1 MPQTAFRPI
10 HRLFACLI
18 LVLCCS
24 FAQRAAA
31 QETEDDAGRVRELH
45 RLAIEAFARTDYST
59 AEAHLRELL
68 ELDGDNF
75 VVHYNLACARAVQD
89 DVDAAFKRLASAIA
103 LGFADRRQL
112 ETDPHLDSIRA
123 DPRYAVLLEKWDD
136 IIRLQAKSRSSQ
148 LAERFKGYDESRD
161 EQLKLVYLSSFDAV
175 TTESVKRELAR
186 LATWAASSLFT
197 DLAEDD
203 DADAWVAVVLPTR
216 EDFER
221 WRFAH
226 YGTAGKS
233 DMRQIGGSYRHD
245 EKLLITLDLGGSLRH
260 EFFHALHWRS
270 MTRLGQIHP
279 IWIQEGLGALVE
291 DTDPAGDDSLTPVPS
306 WRTNIVR
313 NLARNGRLM
322 KLEDLEQM
330 SPEVFANRN
339 PLSNYAQARGF
350 FLFVDGHGRL
360 AQWYEAYTREYDAD
374 RGGLDTALRVLGY
387 ADLDE
392 LNREYRAWARSLPQV
407 PEQLRPPKVR
417 LGFETERTSGDGMI
431 VTGFNSRHARRAG
444 LRLGDVVTTLDGMPV
459 RDINELLRR
468 LGGRRAGET
477 VTLGIRRRGTHAE
490 VRIVLQERR

>member
-1 MPQTAFRPI
+1 MPHTVSRPV

-18 LVLCCS
+18 LVLCCLCVERAW
-24 FAQRAAA
+24 AQTGDGAA
-31 QETEDDAGRVRELH
+31 RVRELH
-45 RLAIEAFARTDYST
+45 RLALEAFARTDYPM
-59 AEAHLRELL
+59 AETHLRELL
-68 ELDGDNF
+68 DLDGENF

-89 DVDAAFKRLASAIA
+89 DVDAAFTRLASAIA
-103 LGFADRRQL
+103 LGFADRTQL
-112 ETDPHLDSIRA
+112 EADPHLSSIRS
-123 DPRYAVLLEKWDD
+123 DPRYAVLLDKWDE
-136 IIRLQAKSRSSQ
+136 IIRLQATSRSSR

-175 TTESVKRELAR
+175 TTEGVRRELAR
-186 LATWAASSLFT
+186 LARWAAASLFT

-203 DADAWVAVVLPTR
+203 DADAWVAVVLPTQ

-291 DTDPAGDDSLTPVPS
+291 DTDPAGDGSLTPVPS

-322 KLEDLEQM
+322 KIEDLVEM
-330 SPEVFANRN
+330 SPDVFANRN
-339 PLSNYAQARGF
+339 PLANYAQARAF
-350 FLFVDGHGRL
+350 FLFVDAHDKLG
-360 AQWYEAYTREYDAD
+360 QWYEVYTREYDAD
-374 RGGLDTALRVLGY
+374 RGGLDTALTVLGY

-468 LGGRRAGET
+468 LGGRSAGET
-477 VTLGIRRRGTHAE
+477 VTLGVRRRNMHSE
-490 VRIVLQERR
+490 VRVVLQPRQ

>member
-1 MPQTAFRPI
+1 MPQTATRPI

-24 FAQRAAA
+24 FVEQTAA
-31 QETEDDAGRVRELH
+31 QEGGGANRVRELH
-45 RLAIEAFARTDYST
+45 RLALEAFARTDYPT
-59 AEAHLRELL
+59 AEAHLHELL
-68 ELDGDNF
+68 ELDGENF

-103 LGFADRRQL
+103 LGFVDRRQL

-123 DPRYAVLLEKWDD
+123 DPRYAVLLERWDD

-175 TTESVKRELAR
+175 TTEGVKRELAR
-186 LATWAASSLFT
+186 LGKWAAASLFT

-233 DMRQIGGSYRHD
+233 DLRQIGGSYRHD

-279 IWIQEGLGALVE
+279 IWIQEGLGTLVE
-291 DTDPAGDDSLTPVPS
+291 DTDPAGDGSLTPVPS

-330 SPEVFANRN
+330 SPDVFANRN

-350 FLFVDGHGRL
+350 FLFVDGHGKL
-360 AQWYEAYTREYDAD
+360 AQWYEAYTRGYNAD
-374 RGGLDTALRVLGY
+374 RGGLGTALDVLGY

-468 LGGRRAGET
+468 LGGRRPGET
-477 VTLGIRRRGTHAE
+477 VTLGVRRRDMHSE
-490 VRIVLQERR
+490 VRIVLQPRQ